1 MFDCQ
6 TGEVTVDNNVRVV
19 GKKRVAELFQKSPF
33 RSKSIQKNVKTI
45 AARKEDK
52 KAHIIIE

>member
-1 MFDCQ
+1 MFDRQ
-6 TGEVTVDNNVRVV
+6 TGEVTVDNDVRVI

-45 AARKEDK
+45 AARKQDK
-52 KAHIIIE
+52 KSPHYY